1 MRRIKLYLNI
11 IAEGENAEVIVFRH
25 VVEDCEH
32 RILQLG
38 DLLTFHRAAHLG
50 FSKSDILYK
59 EREAWS
65 TQYIPPLDRVKHEGY
80 ETYVKDKDSVFGE
93 GFQFWIVLS
102 EVHKVSVNHLSKRV
116 FRPALVIF

>member
-1 MRRIKLYLNI
+1 MRRIKSYLNI

-38 DLLTFHRAAHLG
+38 DLLTLHRAAHLG

-65 TQYIPPLDRVKHEGY
+65 TQYIPPLDRIKQY
-80 ETYVKDKDSVFGE
+80 ETYVEDKDGVFGE
-93 GFQFWIVLS
+93 GFQFWIVLG
-102 EVHKVSVNHLSKRV
+102 EVDKVSV
-116 FRPALVIF
+116 FRCIDLHCQFT